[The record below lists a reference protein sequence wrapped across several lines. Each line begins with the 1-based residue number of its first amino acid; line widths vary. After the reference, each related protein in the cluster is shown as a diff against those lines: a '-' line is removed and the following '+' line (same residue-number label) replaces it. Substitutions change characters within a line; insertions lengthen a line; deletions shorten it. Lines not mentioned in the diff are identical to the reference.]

1 MSFNYTK
8 EMVLQEFKDATA
20 KDEKSNKKTY
30 VNRIN
35 YLKGLKKFK
44 QETPQYM
51 RDVKISVKQFCQPK
65 SQTKFLQNLLKARP
79 NKNYKTVGCTDSSD
93 GLFQALKDLS
103 IESNCKAIIDYKP
116 N

>member
-35 YLKGLKKFK
+35 YLKVFGKTYADQKAHERK
-44 QETPQYM
+44 MYGTDKEEET
-51 RDVKISVKQFCQPK
+51 
-65 SQTKFLQNLLKARP
+65 LN
-79 NKNYKTVGCTDSSD
+79 
-93 GLFQALKDLS
+93 
-103 IESNCKAIIDYKP
+103 
-116 N
+116 

>member
-51 RDVKISVKQFCQPK
+51 RDVKI
-65 SQTKFLQNLLKARP
+65 
-79 NKNYKTVGCTDSSD
+79 
-93 GLFQALKDLS
+93 
-103 IESNCKAIIDYKP
+103 
-116 N
+116 

>member
-51 RDVKISVKQFCQPK
+51 RDVKISVKQFDNLISAWSAPNPRDAFYLK
-65 SQTKFLQNLLKARP
+65 VFVFLLLP
-79 NKNYKTVGCTDSSD
+79 NKICVSLILLFYLKTLILLLTQDEKS
-93 GLFQALKDLS
+93 F
-103 IESNCKAIIDYKP
+103 
-116 N
+116 